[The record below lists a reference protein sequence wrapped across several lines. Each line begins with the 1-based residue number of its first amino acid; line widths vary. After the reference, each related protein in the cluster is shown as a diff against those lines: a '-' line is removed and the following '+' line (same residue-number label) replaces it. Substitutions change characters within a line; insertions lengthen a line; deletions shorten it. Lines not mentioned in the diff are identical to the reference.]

1 MVAEPKTEP
10 FITEELAE
18 LAKGLEG
25 VIHEPRSLPQ
35 ELREM
40 PVWLKVTLNE
50 RDQWKQ
56 PCVEFRGRLSP
67 WNWNISSYHLALDKV
82 LKQQPE
88 GKAGFYAKGNL
99 CVIDLDD
106 VIDRVTRQLKEP
118 KVHDLFEYLKASVY
132 VSSSGKGLHIIFRL
146 QEGVEID
153 LVQDLLRTMTF
164 PWHFCLPSIHPVSD
178 LSTGLV

>member
-1 MVAEPKTEP
+1 
-10 FITEELAE
+10 
-18 LAKGLEG
+18 
-25 VIHEPRSLPQ
+25 
-35 ELREM
+35 LREM

-56 PCVEFRGRLSP
+56 PCVEFRGRLVP
-67 WNWNISSYHLALDKV
+67 WNWQISSYHLALDKV

-88 GKAGFYAKGNL
+88 GKAGFYASDSL